1 MFTSLHADAVQIH
14 CPPIH
19 ILVQPRYIRVLS
31 YALLPSTIQVR
42 RTVGMAISLNRQET
56 GSEFVLRSSE
66 LGDQK
71 RRPVADAPRVH
82 ISLEIKVH
90 VRGTRNHSTNGS
102 DCPYLRMTILYVR
115 ISRAIAGAD
124 AMRCRTP
131 SEWTDTWSMPGMQG
145 RKRKRMSLRAGLQRT
160 ALRYTARM
168 ARMPI
173 RRSAL

>member
-1 MFTSLHADAVQIH
+1 MNQAVATCHRSGWIDTTFTSLHADAVQIH

-19 ILVQPRYIRVLS
+19 ILVQPRYIHVLS

-71 RRPVADAPRVH
+71 RRPVADAPRGH

-102 DCPYLRMTILYVR
+102 DCPYMRMTILYVH

-124 AMRCRTP
+124 AIRCRTP
-131 SEWTDTWSMPGMQG
+131 SEWTAHCQCPACREGSE
-145 RKRKRMSLRAGLQRT
+145 
-160 ALRYTARM
+160 
-168 ARMPI
+168 
-173 RRSAL
+173 SA